1 MTALPNP
8 DGERSPSLSANRP
21 RTLSAGEIWRVEEGT
36 VDLFAV
42 TPETKV
48 PRSGSAPE
56 PRSEDERAEASREP
70 RREDVDHTVDGS
82 GEERVR
88 HTVSG
93 GARTHLA
100 TFGAGDL
107 VLGARSGAG
116 RETGHDL
123 TLMVVG
129 RPGSRI
135 RRLDPAQLGGPAAS
149 APPGSDLARDLDAW
163 ITALAHG
170 VPRPPEPR
178 HPREISAGEE
188 VVLETAGPVRTTGE
202 VLWVRIEQGRFTYLG
217 APELT
222 LPGAAGASGPGP
234 SEPDAPGPRSEIAP
248 LPPRLW
254 ATSDGPG
261 RLVAAGTREILERGP
276 WTEHLLPALEL
287 YHQRILQ
294 RLRTALDQRNLEER
308 RRLEQR
314 LKLDRRTLRT
324 AYTRLISVLAPE
336 AEGEVS
342 ADELRDPLLAAC
354 RRVGD
359 HLGIEIRAPR
369 PAQRRKQGDRLL
381 SIADVSRIRTRMVIL
396 RSDWWRHD
404 SGPLV
409 GFRVTG
415 EGDEKSNHPVAL
427 LPTSSRSYELVD
439 PVTGERRPVDEELAE
454 GLTGDAHMFYAPLPE
469 RALGLKDLAAG
480 ALRGTR
486 RDLLTIL
493 LMGLGG
499 GLLGLV
505 LPVLTGHIFG
515 RVIPSADRS
524 QLLQMSLALAVA
536 ALAGGAF
543 QITRSIAV
551 LRLSGRME
559 GGLQAAVW
567 DRLLA
572 LPVAFFRRFTVG
584 DLTARSMGVESI
596 RQLITGNALTSILAA
611 VFSIFSFALLFYYS
625 ARLALVTTGLVM
637 FLMAFTALL
646 TWLQVRHQ
654 RRVHHLRGRLASLL
668 FGLIHGIA
676 KLKVGGAEQRAFGL
690 WAERFA
696 EQRQAAIRA
705 RRVAITQGAFNAFY
719 AVVLTLVVFAV
730 MGRSIE
736 LGLSVGDFLAFNAAF
751 GQFTAAALSMVG
763 VFSSLL
769 TMVPIYERLTPILET
784 VPEVDDSKVD
794 AGELTG
800 DVEFSHVFF
809 RYQKD
814 GPLILEDVSFR
825 ARPGEFIAL
834 VGPSGSGKST
844 CLRLILGFEAPE
856 SGSIYFDG
864 QDLGSLSLHSVRRQ
878 IGVVLQTGKPMV
890 GNILSNITGSSN
902 LGLEAAWEA
911 AEMAGLADDIRAM
924 PMGMHTVISEGAGTF
939 SGGQKQRLLI
949 ARALIHRPR
958 ILLFDEAT
966 SALDNRTQ
974 EVVSRSL
981 DRLQATRIVIAHRLS
996 TIQNA
1001 DCIYVVDAGRVVE
1014 SGPFDELMGSGGPFS
1029 QLAER
1034 QLV

>member
-1 MTALPNP
+1 VTALPNP
-8 DGERSPSLSANRP
+8 DGERSPSLSASRP
-21 RTLSAGEIWRVEEGT
+21 RTLSSGEIWRVEEGT

-42 TPETKV
+42 TPETRR
-48 PRSGSAPE
+48 PRPGSTPE
-56 PRSEDERAEASREP
+56 PRPEDARAEASRG
-70 RREDVDHTVDGS
+70 EDVDDTVDGS

-100 TFGAGDL
+100 SFGAGDL

-135 RRLDPAQLGGPAAS
+135 RRVDPARLGDPAAS
-149 APPGSDLARDLDAW
+149 SPPGTDLARDLDAW
-163 ITALAHG
+163 ITALARG

-188 VVLETAGPVRTTGE
+188 VVLETAGPVRSTGE
-202 VLWVRIEQGRFTYLG
+202 VLWVRVEEGRFTYLG
-217 APELT
+217 TPELT
-222 LPGAAGASGPGP
+222 LPRAV
-234 SEPDAPGPRSEIAP
+234 DAPGPSSEIAP
-248 LPPRLW
+248 LPRRLW
-254 ATSDGPG
+254 AESDGPG
-261 RLVAAGTREILERGP
+261 RLVAAGTREILGRGP

-308 RRLEQR
+308 RRVEQR
-314 LKLDRRTLRT
+314 LELDRGTLRT
-324 AYTRLISVLAPE
+324 AYTRLLSVLAPE
-336 AEGEVS
+336 AEREVS
-342 ADELRDPLLAAC
+342 ADELQDPLLAAC

-369 PAQRRKQGDRLL
+369 PSERRKQGDRLL
-381 SIADVSRIRTRMVIL
+381 AIADVSRIRTRRVIL

-427 LPTSSRSYELVD
+427 LPTSPRSYELVD
-439 PVTGERRPVDEELAE
+439 PVTGERRAVDEELAE
-454 GLTGDAHMFYAPLPE
+454 ELTGDAHMFYAPLPE
-469 RALGLKDLAAG
+469 RVLRLKDLAAA
-480 ALRGTR
+480 ALLGTR
-486 RDLLTIL
+486 RDLLMIL

-515 RVIPSADRS
+515 RVIPGADRS

-536 ALAGGAF
+536 ALAGGGF
-543 QITRSIAV
+543 QITRSMAV

-584 DLTARSMGVESI
+584 DLTTRSMGVESI

-637 FLMAFTALL
+637 FLMVFTTLL

-668 FGLIHGIA
+668 FGLIHGVS

-705 RRVAITQGAFNAFY
+705 RRVAIAQGAFNAFY
-719 AVVLTLVVFAV
+719 AVVTTLVVFAV
-730 MGRSIE
+730 MGRSME

-794 AGELTG
+794 AGDLTG
-800 DVEFSHVFF
+800 DVEFSHVYF

-911 AEMAGLADDIRAM
+911 AEMAGLGDDIRAM

-981 DRLQATRIVIAHRLS
+981 DRLQTTRIVIAHRLS

-1014 SGPFDELMGSGGPFS
+1014 SGPFDELMGGSGPFS
-1029 QLAER
+1029 RLAER